1 MKREYSIIAAPV
13 ITEKG
18 TFVNEIGNQ
27 VVFQVRPDAN
37 KLEIKAAVEAIYNSG
52 RKKEDSISV
61 TSVRTIKVLGKKKRR
76 GQRSCRHA
84 TRPDRHQS
92 GYSSFR
98 QVRGSAG

>member
-37 KLEIKAAVEAIYNSG
+37 KLEIKHAVE
-52 RKKEDSISV
+52 RLFKVKV
-61 TSVRTIKVLGKKKRR
+61 LKVRTSNVLGKIRKVGRSSGRRPNWKKAYVTLGE
-76 GQRSCRHA
+76 GQRI
-84 TRPDRHQS
+84 D
-92 GYSSFR
+92 FFE
-98 QVRGSAG
+98 QV